1 MKVLFFWGP
10 ILVTSTAFARG
21 GSYSREWNIGSILF
35 YAAIAYIA
43 FKALQFI
50 GKLVLNSEIHR
61 KEDLY
66 IIGFVVLAAVLM
78 TGKYLIN
85 LIFG

>member
-1 MKVLFFWGP
+1 MKALFFWST
-10 ILVTSTAFARG
+10 ILLTSTAFARG
-21 GSYSREWNIGSILF
+21 GSYSREWNIGSIVLV
-35 YAAIAYIA
+35 AVIAIIA
-43 FKALQFI
+43 FKALHFI

-66 IIGFVVLAAVLM
+66 IIGFVVVAAVMM

-85 LIFG
+85 LIL